1 MSDDPNRDDP
11 NQEQPG
17 QHQPEYGQP
26 SDQPGQPSEQYP
38 PQSASTPP
46 PIPPAQT
53 DPNAPPGYAQPPYS
67 QPPYSQPPGA
77 PGPNPYPAPPAYPGQ
92 GYPPPGGP
100 YGSYAPPGSQGFNFQ
115 TLIQRWQ
122 NVLTRPSVPT
132 FDAEQPAA
140 NWQTVL
146 ISLLILGVVEA
157 VSQFIIGLEQTTLTI
172 TLPNQSPYRFH
183 PNPVG
188 SAFGGLIGVFV
199 VFFVLSGI
207 LYVSAKVF
215 NGQGT
220 FLTQSWL
227 LSLFFVPLS
236 IISAV
241 AGIIPYFGSLVA
253 FAVFIYSVYLAVLA
267 IASAHR
273 LSQGRAVA
281 VVLLPLAIL
290 FVLVCVFALALAAL
304 IISILRVVG
313 Y

>member
-1 MSDDPNRDDP
+1 MSDDP
-11 NQEQPG
+11 NQEQSG
-17 QHQPEYGQP
+17 QRQPEYGQP

-46 PIPPAQT
+46 PIPPAQP
-53 DPNAPPGYAQPPYS
+53 DPNAPPDYGQQPYP
-67 QPPYSQPPGA
+67 PPGA
-77 PGPNPYPAPPAYPGQ
+77 PGPNPYLAPPAYPGQ
-92 GYPPPGGP
+92 GYQDYQGYQGYPPPGVP
-100 YGSYAPPGSQGFNFQ
+100 YESYAPPGSQAFNLQ

-140 NWQTVL
+140 NWQTIL
-146 ISLLILGVVEA
+146 ISLLILGVVGA
-157 VSQFIIGLEQTTLTI
+157 VSQFIIGLEPSSAMTI
-172 TLPNQSPYRFH
+172 NLPNQPPYRFH

-199 VFFVLSGI
+199 GFFVLSGI

-227 LSLFFVPLS
+227 LSLFLVPLS

-290 FVLVCVFALALAAL
+290 FVLACVFALPLAAL
-304 IISILRVVG
+304 ITSILRVVG

>member
-1 MSDDPNRDDP
+1 MSDDP

-17 QHQPEYGQP
+17 QPSGQP

-38 PQSASTPP
+38 PQSAPPP
-46 PIPPAQT
+46 PITPPAQP
-53 DPNAPPGYAQPPYS
+53 DPNVPPGYAQQPYG
-67 QPPYSQPPGA
+67 QPPYPPPGV
-77 PGPNPYPAPPAYPGQ
+77 NPYPAPPAYPGQGYQGYQ

-100 YGSYAPPGSQGFNFQ
+100 YGSYAPSGSQGFNLQ
-115 TLIQRWQ
+115 ALLQRWQ
-122 NVLTRPSVPT
+122 YVLTRPSVPT

-140 NWQTVL
+140 NWQTML
-146 ISLLILGVVEA
+146 ISLVILGVVEG
-157 VSQFIIGLEQTTLTI
+157 VSQFIIGLEQGSAMTI
-172 TLPNQSPYRFH
+172 TLPNQSPYVFH

-188 SAFGGLIGVFV
+188 NAFGGLIGAFV
-199 VFFVLSGI
+199 GFFVLSGI

-227 LSLFFVPLS
+227 LSLFLVPLD

-241 AGIIPYFGSLVA
+241 ARIVPFVGGLVA
-253 FAVFIYSVYLAVLA
+253 FAAFVYGVYLAVLA

-273 LSQGRAVA
+273 LSTGSATA

-290 FVLVCVFALALAAL
+290 FVLACVFALALAAL
-304 IISILRVVG
+304 IISILRIVG
-313 Y
+313 P